1 MAQNNDEEVW
11 RVANTAKGKDINLGQ
26 GSGAN
31 RSLSL
36 SPSARSRLV
45 RIVAKRPEVMVKI
58 TGRTRGAQ
66 HLKKHFDY
74 ITRNGK
80 LSVETKDGQVLTSR
94 DSVRALHDDWLQ
106 DNAVLAHGRNNLQAV
121 QSVSIILSMPPGNP
135 PDRVQEAARTW
146 ARETFADRYDW
157 LMARHDDKDHPHVH
171 VTVRS
176 VSNDGKRL
184 TAGPKELQEWRERF
198 ARELRRHGVEAEAT
212 PRQARGQVRKSD
224 RIAVHKIEKRGTVPT
239 ARRREANLA
248 AREAKAATPRPAFG
262 WEAEIGQRQRA
273 IQQAYLDRAE
283 LLSAGND
290 PADRQL
296 AKDIKRFVAEMPVAA
311 TRRQALAAELR
322 GITDERH
329 SEEQQRRT
337 TVPPSPESLAEA
349 PSGRADRPEAEGVT
363 KRPTRRR

>member
-1 MAQNNDEEVW
+1 MAQNRDDEVW
-11 RVANTAKGKDINLGQ
+11 RVANTAKGNDVKLGR
-26 GSGAN
+26 GSSAN
-31 RSLSL
+31 RFLSL
-36 SPSARSRLV
+36 SNSARSRLA

-80 LSVETKDGQVLTSR
+80 LSAETKDGEVLTSR
-94 DSVRALHDDWLQ
+94 EGVRALHDDWLQ

-176 VSNDGKRL
+176 VGNDGKRL

-224 RIAVHKIEKRGTVPT
+224 RIAVHKIEKRGALPT
-239 ARRREANLA
+239 AKLRETDLA
-248 AREAKAATPRPAFG
+248 AQEAKAATPRPAFG
-262 WEAEIGQRQRA
+262 WEAEIEHRQRA

-296 AKDIKRFVAEMPVAA
+296 AKDIRRFVAEMPVAA

-329 SEEQQRRT
+329 KEEQQRRAP
-337 TVPPSPESLAEA
+337 VPPSSESLVGK
-349 PSGRADRPEAEGVT
+349 PSGEANGPEIEGVT